1 VILRLGDLTFNADSR
16 QLLRGSTEVHVSPK
30 AFELLKI
37 LLEERPRAI
46 SKQELH
52 QRLWPST
59 FVTEGNLATLIG
71 ELREALGD
79 SARKPRFLRTA
90 YRFGYAF
97 CGQAV
102 DASQAFDSDRPRL
115 CWLIKDGQRLP
126 LSSGE
131 NVLGRDADGAIHIDS
146 VTVSRRH
153 ARIVISQGGA
163 TLEDLRSKNGT
174 FLGGQPISEP
184 TALKDG
190 DEIRTGSVVF
200 RFRMP
205 APDGSTATWGG
216 TRE

>member
-1 VILRLGDLTFNADSR
+1 M
-16 QLLRGSTEVHVSPK
+16 
-30 AFELLKI
+30 
-37 LLEERPRAI
+37 

-205 APDGSTATWGG
+205 SLDGSTATWGG